1 MTNVLYDVPGPK
13 ARRLSRIVSIV
24 GLAAIALG
32 LAAVIL
38 ALAAPRVT
46 ASGAEL
52 PGMFDSS
59 RWDILLDRAVWRG
72 IGVGVINTLRMAG
85 AAAVGA
91 LVIGVLASFARTA
104 RTPWV
109 RYPMV
114 VVLEFVRGMPV
125 LLMMLFILLIF
136 STGNYWAGVI
146 ALALYNGAIIGEAL
160 RAGIAALPRGQR
172 EAGLAIGLGHV
183 RTRLSIEFPQA
194 FRQMLP
200 IIIAQLVVLL
210 KDTSL
215 AYVISYNEL
224 LRTTTVHMANYYG
237 SRYLFTLFFVAFA
250 IYLTMNL
257 LLSWLA
263 RVIARRVQ
271 AGRIPAGSSR
281 ISRRAEKRLAKLQV
295 DDDLDI
301 RIADQDF
308 QSPFGDG
315 KT

>member
-13 ARRLSRIVSIV
+13 ARRRSRIASIV
-24 GLAAIALG
+24 GLALIALG
-32 LAAVIL
+32 LGAVIL

-46 ASGAEL
+46 AGGAEL
-52 PGMFDSS
+52 PGMFDPS

-72 IGVGVINTLRMAG
+72 IADGVINTLKMAG
-85 AAAVGA
+85 VAAVGA
-91 LVIGVLASFARTA
+91 LVIGVLVSFARTA

-172 EAGLAIGLGHV
+172 EAGLAIGLGHI

-215 AYVISYNEL
+215 AYVIGYPEL
-224 LRTTTVHMANYYG
+224 LRTTTVYMANYYG

-271 AGRIPAGSSR
+271 SGRIPAGASR
-281 ISRRAEKRLAKLQV
+281 ISRRAEKRLAKQQV